1 MHIARTIRSA
11 AITALVVAGLA
22 ACSSSAADTTA
33 ETSARAH
40 PGTSTTL
47 NAPARPTKPIDEVVA
62 VGERD
67 ARMHIACT
75 GEGPATVL
83 LVAGFGGASDSWTAV
98 APTVARQA
106 RVCSYDRFGTGTSDA
121 PPSVQTFRSQAEDL
135 RELLR
140 AAGEPGPFVVA
151 GHSFG
156 GAEAVAFASRY
167 ADEVEG
173 LLLVDASPT
182 DWPRAACAVP
192 DDGSE
197 MGTVFRDTCHM
208 ISDPVNNP
216 ERLDAER
223 AFAEVAQ
230 VDSLSDLPLVVATRA
245 DVVYPGMD
253 PKAEAA
259 LATAWHRGQEHW
271 ASLSTDATII
281 PVEDTSH
288 SIQFDQPSVVID
300 ALTDLLARSGRAH
313 LGG

>member
-1 MHIARTIRSA
+1 
-11 AITALVVAGLA
+11 
-22 ACSSSAADTTA
+22 
-33 ETSARAH
+33 
-40 PGTSTTL
+40 
-47 NAPARPTKPIDEVVA
+47 
-62 VGERD
+62 
-67 ARMHIACT
+67 MHIACT

-223 AFAEVAQ
+223 AFAEVAR

-259 LATAWHRGQEHW
+259 LTTAWHRGQEHW